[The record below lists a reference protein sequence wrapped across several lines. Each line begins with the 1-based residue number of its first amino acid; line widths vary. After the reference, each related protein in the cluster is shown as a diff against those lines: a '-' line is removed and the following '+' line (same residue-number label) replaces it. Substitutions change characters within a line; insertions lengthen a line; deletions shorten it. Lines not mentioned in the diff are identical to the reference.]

1 MNGSLNKILE
11 TLVYYTAY
19 TMEIVGIAIIV
30 ASGVK
35 ALYYFVKGK
44 MRFHNHLVSLT
55 MAEGMNMSLGLLA
68 AELSLSIV
76 TKTIPNLI
84 VLGGIAAIRVGLTF
98 VLHWEIG
105 EYENELIQKLILKSV
120 RDSCKSTAP
129 APISF

>member
-1 MNGSLNKILE
+1 
-11 TLVYYTAY
+11 
-19 TMEIVGIAIIV
+19 
-30 ASGVK
+30 
-35 ALYYFVKGK
+35 

-55 MAEGMNMSLGLLA
+55 MAEGMNMSLGFLLA

-105 EYENELIQKLILKSV
+105 EYEK
-120 RDSCKSTAP
+120 RADSETHPEKRP
-129 APISF
+129 R